1 LRQARSLT
9 PTVLGIVPPSAP
21 VDVLVDVSDGAG
33 EMVYVDSGVDLTLR
47 R

>member
-1 LRQARSLT
+1 MA
-9 PTVLGIVPPSAP
+9 PPSAP

-33 EMVYVDSGVDLTLR
+33 EMVYVDNGVGLTLR